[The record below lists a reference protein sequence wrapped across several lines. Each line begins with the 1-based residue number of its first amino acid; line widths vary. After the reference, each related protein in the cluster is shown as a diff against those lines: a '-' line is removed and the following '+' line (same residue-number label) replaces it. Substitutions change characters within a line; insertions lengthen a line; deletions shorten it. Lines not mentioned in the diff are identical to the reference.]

1 MPNETIR
8 NILSRRS
15 VRAYTAKQVSREQL
29 DIILAAARYA
39 PSALNQQGRHFLVV
53 QGQSNI
59 QEMLE
64 AGGLGANGSNP
75 FYGAPTVVVV
85 FANPEAAVPA
95 ESAALSIGNMLLA
108 AHALGLAGCWIHAVT
123 DIFAADAGKA
133 LQQQWGVPSDYI
145 AIGSAALGYR
155 DGEAPAPKPRREGC
169 VTFIF

>member
-15 VRAYTAKQVSREQL
+15 VRAYTSKQISREQL
-29 DIILAAARYA
+29 DVILAAARYA
-39 PSALNQQGRHFLVV
+39 PSAMNQQGRHFLVV

-59 QEMLE
+59 QAMLE
-64 AGGLGANGSNP
+64 AGGLSGNP
-75 FYGAPTVVVV
+75 FYGAPTVVVA

-123 DIFAADAGKA
+123 AIFATDAGKA
-133 LQQQWGVPSDYI
+133 LQQQWGVPDGFI
-145 AIGSAALGYR
+145 AVGSAALGYR
-155 DGEAPAPKPRREGC
+155 DGEAPAPKPRRESC
-169 VTFIF
+169 VTFIS